1 MIPPDQPLNFLREV
15 RLSDSSGQPVSEE
28 YIIPLNAKKRVLELL
43 YPFEGIPALDQRLF
57 DLHEGK
63 EFLVA
68 DFKVVWENES
78 NFLVSPYYYKSGG
91 TVIDWMPAEG
101 DEGE

>member
-1 MIPPDQPLNFLREV
+1 MIPPDQPLNFPREV
-15 RLSDSSGQPVSEE
+15 RLTDLSGNPISEE

-63 EFLVA
+63 QFVVA
-68 DFKVVWENES
+68 DFKVVWEHET
-78 NFLVSPYYYKSGG
+78 NFLVSPYYYESGG
-91 TVIDWMPAEG
+91 TVIDWMPPEE
-101 DEGE
+101 DEDE